1 MTNHQAKPKPV
12 LPAFIRYY
20 RPHRHLLFLDL
31 ACALVISLIDLAF
44 PMASRFA
51 LQTLLPQGRY
61 RTFFLLVFS
70 FIGLYLIRSG
80 MHYVINYWGHMLGAR
95 MEADMRRDLFA
106 HLQKLSHRFYDN
118 TRTGQLMSRVINDLF
133 EISELAHHG
142 PEDLFLSA
150 IMLTG
155 SFIAL
160 ISIEWRLALVLF
172 TAIPLFI
179 VFVILQ
185 RKRMSNASKEV
196 KKKTAAINSSLENS
210 ISGIRVAKAFVNEAY
225 ENEKFNEGNSLYRSA
240 KSGFYQAM
248 AVFHSGMTLMTGF
261 LNVCVIG
268 FGGLLIQR
276 QLMDF
281 ADLIAF
287 SLYVQSFLSPVQK
300 LGNFVEQYT
309 AGMAGF
315 ERFTEMMA
323 VDPEIVDA
331 ADAVDLTEVT
341 GTIRFEKVTFAYKE
355 GHFVL
360 ENLNLEIPAGS
371 TLALV
376 GPSGGGK
383 TTLCHLIPRF
393 YDVTGGSILL
403 DGRDIK
409 TIRLAS
415 LREKIGIVQQDVF
428 LFAGSIL
435 DNIRY
440 GNIHA
445 TDEAVEQAAR
455 LADIHDFIASLP
467 DGYHTEVGE
476 RGIQLSGGQKQ
487 RISIARIFLK
497 NPPILIL
504 DEATSAL
511 DNETEHRIQASLDHL
526 SRGRTTLVIAHRLTT
541 VRKAQTIVFIDEEG
555 IREVGSHEALIEQ
568 NGAYARLYRASLS
581 RDDRDPVDSLSRL
594 EGPLPSDDRLHLS
607 AAAFRKG
614 L

>member
-1 MTNHQAKPKPV
+1 MTGQSEKGSKT

-31 ACALVISLIDLAF
+31 ACALMISLIDLAF
-44 PMASRFA
+44 PMASRYA
-51 LQTLLPQGRY
+51 LQTLLPQGRF
-61 RTFFLLVFS
+61 RAFFLLVFS
-70 FIGLYLIRSG
+70 FVGLYLVRSG

-95 MEADMRRDLFA
+95 MEADMRRDLFS

-133 EISELAHHG
+133 EIGELAHHG
-142 PEDLFLSA
+142 PEDLFISA
-150 IMLTG
+150 LMLTG

-172 TAIPLFI
+172 TAIPLF
-179 VFVILQ
+179 VTFVILQ
-185 RKRMSNASKEV
+185 RKAMSNASKEV
-196 KKKTAAINSSLENS
+196 KKKTAAINASLENS

-225 ENEKFNEGNSLYRSA
+225 ENEKFNEGNSLYRTA
-240 KSGFYQAM
+240 KSRFYQAM
-248 AVFHSGMTLMTGF
+248 AVFHSGMTLMIGF

-268 FGGLLIQR
+268 FGGYLIQR
-276 QLMDF
+276 GTMDF

-300 LGNFVEQYT
+300 LGNFVEQFT
-309 AGMAGF
+309 SGMAGF

-331 ADAVDLTEVT
+331 PGAIELADVRGE
-341 GTIRFEKVTFAYKE
+341 IRFEDVSFAYKQ
-355 GHFVL
+355 GHSVL
-360 ENLNLEIPAGS
+360 DHLNLEIPAGS

-393 YDVTGGSILL
+393 YDVSAGRILM
-403 DGRDIK
+403 DGIDVKNIK
-409 TIRLAS
+409 LAS

-428 LFAGSIL
+428 LFAGSIM

-440 GNIHA
+440 GNVHA

-455 LADIHDFIASLP
+455 LADIHDFIAALP
-467 DGYHTEVGE
+467 DGYLTEVGE

-487 RISIARIFLK
+487 RVSIARIFLK
-497 NPPILIL
+497 NPPVLIL

-511 DNETEHRIQASLDHL
+511 DNETEHRIQASLDRL
-526 SRGRTTLVIAHRLTT
+526 SHGRTTLVIAHRLTT
-541 VRKAQTIVFIDEEG
+541 VRKAETIVFIDEEG
-555 IREVGSHEALIEQ
+555 IREIGSHEDLLAN
-568 NGAYARLYRASLS
+568 NGAYARLYRASTS
-581 RDDRDPVDSLSRL
+581 RDEADSDAAALDLS
-594 EGPLPSDDRLHLS
+594 GAPIASDRLRMP

-614 L
+614 S